1 MGLRRKTRIQILK
14 VIYSYEINPID
25 ENKWTDL
32 LEKKNIDRDFAIK
45 IIENCDKNKEII
57 LKKINSI
64 SSIDAKKL
72 SLVEK
77 SILII
82 AFTEILFFDD
92 IPLKVT
98 INEAIELAKIYG
110 SNESY
115 KFINGVLDK
124 LKKFDRHIIKLCL
137 NYN

>member
-14 VIYSYEINPID
+14 VIYSNEINPIG

-57 LKKINSI
+57 LEKINSI
-64 SSIDAKKL
+64 SNIDAKKL

-82 AFTEILFFDD
+82 AFTEILFFND

-124 LKKFDRHIIKLCL
+124 LK
-137 NYN
+137 NSTVTS

>member
-14 VIYSYEINPID
+14 VIYSSEINPID

-57 LKKINSI
+57 LEKINSI

-124 LKKFDRHIIKLCL
+124 LK
-137 NYN
+137 NSTVTS

>member
-14 VIYSYEINPID
+14 VIYSNEINPID

-57 LKKINSI
+57 LEKINSI

-82 AFTEILFFDD
+82 AFTEILFFND

-98 INEAIELAKIYG
+98 INEAIELAKSYG

-124 LKKFDRHIIKLCL
+124 LK
-137 NYN
+137 NSTVTS

>member
-14 VIYSYEINPID
+14 VIYSNEINPID

-32 LEKKNIDRDFAIK
+32 LEKKNIDRVFAIK
-45 IIENCDKNKEII
+45 VIEYCDRNKEII
-57 LKKINSI
+57 LEKINSI

-82 AFTEILFFDD
+82 AVTEILFFDD

-124 LKKFDRHIIKLCL
+124 LK
-137 NYN
+137 NSTVTS

>member
-1 MGLRRKTRIQILK
+1 MGLRRVTRIQILK
-14 VIYSYEINPID
+14 VLYSNEINPID
-25 ENKWTDL
+25 ENKWYDL

-45 IIENCDKNKEII
+45 IIENCDKNKQI
-57 LKKINSI
+57 LLEKINSI
-64 SSIDAKKL
+64 STIDTKKI

-82 AFTEILFFDD
+82 ALTEILFFDN

-124 LKKFDRHIIKLCL
+124 LKNLTVTS
-137 NYN
+137 

>member
-1 MGLRRKTRIQILK
+1 MGLRRVTRIQILK
-14 VIYSYEINPID
+14 VLYSNEINPND
-25 ENKWTDL
+25 ENKWTEL
-32 LEKKNIDRDFAIK
+32 LEKKNIDRDFAVK

-57 LKKINSI
+57 LEKINSI

-82 AFTEILFFDD
+82 AFTEILFFND

-124 LKKFDRHIIKLCL
+124 LK
-137 NYN
+137 NSTVTS

>member
-14 VIYSYEINPID
+14 VIYSNEINPID

-57 LKKINSI
+57 LEKINSI

-82 AFTEILFFDD
+82 ALTEILFFDD

-98 INEAIELAKIYG
+98 INEAIELAKTYG

-124 LKKFDRHIIKLCL
+124 LKNSTVTSKSFV
-137 NYN
+137 

>member
-14 VIYSYEINPID
+14 VIYSNEINPID

-32 LEKKNIDRDFAIK
+32 LEKKNIDRNFAIK
-45 IIENCDKNKEII
+45 VIENCDKNKEII
-57 LKKINSI
+57 LEKINSI

-82 AFTEILFFDD
+82 AFTEILFFAD

-124 LKKFDRHIIKLCL
+124 LK
-137 NYN
+137 NSTVTS

>member
-1 MGLRRKTRIQILK
+1 M
-14 VIYSYEINPID
+14 YSNEINPID
-25 ENKWTDL
+25 ENKWYDL

-64 SSIDAKKL
+64 STIDTKKI

-82 AFTEILFFDD
+82 AFTEILFFDN

-124 LKKFDRHIIKLCL
+124 LKNFDCHIIKLCL

>member
-1 MGLRRKTRIQILK
+1 MGLRRVTRIQILK
-14 VIYSYEINPID
+14 VLYSNEINPID
-25 ENKWTDL
+25 ENKWYEL

-45 IIENCDKNKEII
+45 ITENCDKNKEII
-57 LKKINSI
+57 LEKINSI

-82 AFTEILFFDD
+82 AFTEILFFND

-124 LKKFDRHIIKLCL
+124 LK
-137 NYN
+137 NSTVTS

>member
-14 VIYSYEINPID
+14 VIYSNEINPID
-25 ENKWTDL
+25 ENKWYEL

-45 IIENCDKNKEII
+45 ITENCDKNKEII
-57 LKKINSI
+57 LEKINSI

-124 LKKFDRHIIKLCL
+124 LKKSTVTS
-137 NYN
+137 

>member
-1 MGLRRKTRIQILK
+1 MGLRRVTRIQILK
-14 VIYSYEINPID
+14 VLYSNEINPID
-25 ENKWTDL
+25 ENKWHEL

-57 LKKINSI
+57 LEKINSI

-82 AFTEILFFDD
+82 ALTEILFFDD

-124 LKKFDRHIIKLCL
+124 LKKSTVTS
-137 NYN
+137 

>member
-14 VIYSYEINPID
+14 VIYSNEINPID

-32 LEKKNIDRDFAIK
+32 LEKRNIGRDFAIK

-57 LKKINSI
+57 LEKINSI

-115 KFINGVLDK
+115 KFINGVLDN
-124 LKKFDRHIIKLCL
+124 LK
-137 NYN
+137 NSTVTS

>member
-57 LKKINSI
+57 LEKINSI

-92 IPLKVT
+92 VPLKVT

-124 LKKFDRHIIKLCL
+124 LK
-137 NYN
+137 NSTVTS

>member
-14 VIYSYEINPID
+14 VIYSNEINPID

-57 LKKINSI
+57 LEKINSI

-82 AFTEILFFDD
+82 AFTEILFFND

-124 LKKFDRHIIKLCL
+124 LK
-137 NYN
+137 NSTVTS

>member
-1 MGLRRKTRIQILK
+1 MGLRRVTRIQILK
-14 VIYSYEINPID
+14 VLYSNEINPID
-25 ENKWTDL
+25 ENKWYDL

-57 LKKINSI
+57 LEKINSI
-64 SSIDAKKL
+64 STIDTKKI

-82 AFTEILFFDD
+82 ALTEILFFDN

-124 LKKFDRHIIKLCL
+124 LKNLTVTS
-137 NYN
+137 

>member
-1 MGLRRKTRIQILK
+1 M
-14 VIYSYEINPID
+14 D
-25 ENKWTDL
+25 DL

-57 LKKINSI
+57 LEKINSI

-82 AFTEILFFDD
+82 ALTEILFLM
-92 IPLKVT
+92 I
-98 INEAIELAKIYG
+98 
-110 SNESY
+110 S
-115 KFINGVLDK
+115 
-124 LKKFDRHIIKLCL
+124 H
-137 NYN
+137 

>member
-14 VIYSYEINPID
+14 VIYSNEINPID

-32 LEKKNIDRDFAIK
+32 LEKRNIDRDFAIK

-57 LKKINSI
+57 LEKINSI

-124 LKKFDRHIIKLCL
+124 LK
-137 NYN
+137 NSTVTP

>member
-14 VIYSYEINPID
+14 VIYSNEINPID

-32 LEKKNIDRDFAIK
+32 LEKRNIDRDFAIK

-82 AFTEILFFDD
+82 AFTEILFFND

-124 LKKFDRHIIKLCL
+124 LK
-137 NYN
+137 NSTVTS

>member
-1 MGLRRKTRIQILK
+1 MGLRRITRIQILK
-14 VIYSYEINPID
+14 VIYSNEINPID

-32 LEKKNIDRDFAIK
+32 LGKKNIDRDFAIK
-45 IIENCDKNKEII
+45 IIENCDKNREII
-57 LKKINSI
+57 LEKINSI
-64 SSIDAKKL
+64 SSINAKKL

-82 AFTEILFFDD
+82 ALTEILFFDD
-92 IPLKVT
+92 VPLKVT

-124 LKKFDRHIIKLCL
+124 LK
-137 NYN
+137 NSTVTS

>member
-14 VIYSYEINPID
+14 VIYSNEINPID

-45 IIENCDKNKEII
+45 IIENCDINKEII
-57 LKKINSI
+57 LEKINSI

-82 AFTEILFFDD
+82 ALTEILFFDD

-98 INEAIELAKIYG
+98 INEAIELAKTYG

-124 LKKFDRHIIKLCL
+124 LK
-137 NYN
+137 NSTVTS

>member
-1 MGLRRKTRIQILK
+1 MGLRRVTRIQILK
-14 VIYSYEINPID
+14 VLYSNEINPID
-25 ENKWTDL
+25 ENKWYDL

-45 IIENCDKNKEII
+45 IIENCDKNKQII
-57 LKKINSI
+57 LEKINSI
-64 SSIDAKKL
+64 STIDTKKI

-82 AFTEILFFDD
+82 ALTEILFFDN

-124 LKKFDRHIIKLCL
+124 LKNLTVTS
-137 NYN
+137 

>member
-14 VIYSYEINPID
+14 VIYSNEINPID

-57 LKKINSI
+57 LEKINSI

-82 AFTEILFFDD
+82 ALTEILFFDD

-124 LKKFDRHIIKLCL
+124 LKKSTVTS
-137 NYN
+137 

>member
-14 VIYSYEINPID
+14 VIYSNEINPID

-57 LKKINSI
+57 LEKINSI

-98 INEAIELAKIYG
+98 INEAIELAKSYG

-124 LKKFDRHIIKLCL
+124 LK
-137 NYN
+137 NSTVTS

>member
-1 MGLRRKTRIQILK
+1 MGLRRVTRIQILK
-14 VIYSYEINPID
+14 VIYSNEINPID

-57 LKKINSI
+57 LEKINSI

-124 LKKFDRHIIKLCL
+124 LK
-137 NYN
+137 NSTVTS

>member
-14 VIYSYEINPID
+14 VIYSNEINPID

-32 LEKKNIDRDFAIK
+32 LEKRNIDRDFAIK

-57 LKKINSI
+57 LEKINSI

-98 INEAIELAKIYG
+98 INEAIELAKTYG

-124 LKKFDRHIIKLCL
+124 LK
-137 NYN
+137 NSTVTS

>member
-14 VIYSYEINPID
+14 VIYSNEINPID

-57 LKKINSI
+57 LEKINSI

-82 AFTEILFFDD
+82 AFTEIFFFDD

-124 LKKFDRHIIKLCL
+124 LK
-137 NYN
+137 NSTVTS

>member
-14 VIYSYEINPID
+14 VIYSNEINPID
-25 ENKWTDL
+25 ENKWTNL

-57 LKKINSI
+57 LEKINSI

-98 INEAIELAKIYG
+98 INEAIELAKSYG

-124 LKKFDRHIIKLCL
+124 LK
-137 NYN
+137 NSTVTS

>member
-14 VIYSYEINPID
+14 VIYSNEINPID

-57 LKKINSI
+57 LEKINSI

-82 AFTEILFFDD
+82 AFTEIFFFDD

-98 INEAIELAKIYG
+98 INEAIELAKTYG

-124 LKKFDRHIIKLCL
+124 LK
-137 NYN
+137 NSTVTS

>member
-1 MGLRRKTRIQILK
+1 MGLRRVTRIQILK
-14 VIYSYEINPID
+14 VLYSNEINPID

-64 SSIDAKKL
+64 STIDAKKL

-82 AFTEILFFDD
+82 ALTEILFFDN

-124 LKKFDRHIIKLCL
+124 LKNLTVTS
-137 NYN
+137 

>member
-14 VIYSYEINPID
+14 VIYSNEINPID

-32 LEKKNIDRDFAIK
+32 LEKKNIDRVFAIK
-45 IIENCDKNKEII
+45 VIEYCDRNKEII
-57 LKKINSI
+57 LEKINSI

-82 AFTEILFFDD
+82 ALTEILFFDD

-124 LKKFDRHIIKLCL
+124 LK
-137 NYN
+137 NSTVTS

>member
-14 VIYSYEINPID
+14 VIYSNEINPID

-57 LKKINSI
+57 LEKINSI

-98 INEAIELAKIYG
+98 INEAIELAKTYG

-124 LKKFDRHIIKLCL
+124 LK
-137 NYN
+137 NSTVTS

>member
-14 VIYSYEINPID
+14 VIYSSEINPID

-57 LKKINSI
+57 LEKINSI

-82 AFTEILFFDD
+82 AFTEILFFND

-124 LKKFDRHIIKLCL
+124 LK
-137 NYN
+137 NSTVTS

>member
-14 VIYSYEINPID
+14 VIYSNEINPVD

-32 LEKKNIDRDFAIK
+32 LEKKNIDRDFAVK
-45 IIENCDKNKEII
+45 IIENYDKNKEII
-57 LKKINSI
+57 LEKINSI

-82 AFTEILFFDD
+82 AFTEILFFND

-124 LKKFDRHIIKLCL
+124 LKKSTVTS
-137 NYN
+137 

>member
-1 MGLRRKTRIQILK
+1 MGLRRVTRIQILK
-14 VIYSYEINPID
+14 NLYSNEINPKD
-25 ENKWTDL
+25 ENKWTEL
-32 LEKKNIDRDFAIK
+32 LEKKNIDRDFAVK
-45 IIENCDKNKEII
+45 ITEICDKNIEII
-57 LKKINSI
+57 LEKINSI
-64 SSIDAKKL
+64 SSIDPKKL

-82 AFTEILFFDD
+82 ALTEILFFDN
-92 IPLKVT
+92 IPVKVT

-124 LKKFDRHIIKLCL
+124 LK
-137 NYN
+137 NSTVTS

>member
-14 VIYSYEINPID
+14 VIYSNEINPVD

-32 LEKKNIDRDFAIK
+32 LEKKNIDRDFAVK
-45 IIENCDKNKEII
+45 IIENYDKNKEII
-57 LKKINSI
+57 LEKINSI

-124 LKKFDRHIIKLCL
+124 LKNLTVTS
-137 NYN
+137 

>member
-14 VIYSYEINPID
+14 VIYSNEINPID

-57 LKKINSI
+57 LEKINSI

-124 LKKFDRHIIKLCL
+124 LK
-137 NYN
+137 NSTVTS

>member
-1 MGLRRKTRIQILK
+1 MGLRRVTRIQILK
-14 VIYSYEINPID
+14 ILYSNEINPND
-25 ENKWTDL
+25 ENKWTEL
-32 LEKKNIDRDFAIK
+32 LEKKNIDRDFAVK

-57 LKKINSI
+57 LEKINSI
-64 SSIDAKKL
+64 SSIDENKL

-82 AFTEILFFDD
+82 ALTEILFFDN

-124 LKKFDRHIIKLCL
+124 LKNSTVIS
-137 NYN
+137 